1 MYILQSLHGHL
12 SAFQVPISDLNN
24 SSDVAFLTALGTN
37 SQIFRAVRRY
47 GLCDQIY
54 WPIASSS

>member
-24 SSDVAFLTALGTN
+24 SSDVAFLTALGPN

-54 WPIASSS
+54 